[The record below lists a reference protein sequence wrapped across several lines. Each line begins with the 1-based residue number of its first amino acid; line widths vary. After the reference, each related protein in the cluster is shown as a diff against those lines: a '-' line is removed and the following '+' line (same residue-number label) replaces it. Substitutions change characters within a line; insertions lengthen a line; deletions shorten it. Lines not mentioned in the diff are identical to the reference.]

1 MNNYFAGNA
10 VCVKLMDKLGC
21 CVQKV
26 KKACHMKKEGSAVI
40 GEVLVMIVVVAMAAL
55 FHKIYEKCME
65 KKEKWRREYA
75 LMHVGNVVSGY
86 GDVFRA

>member
-40 GEVLVMIVVVAMAAL
+40 GEVLVMIVWLLCSSREDSGL
-55 FHKIYEKCME
+55 F
-65 KKEKWRREYA
+65 RR
-75 LMHVGNVVSGY
+75 Y
-86 GDVFRA
+86 GQP

>member
-1 MNNYFAGNA
+1 MEENENMNNYFAGNA

-55 FHKIYEKCME
+55 FKFIQEIWTTMTTT
-65 KKEKWRREYA
+65 A
-75 LMHVGNVVSGY
+75 STMFS
-86 GDVFRA
+86 

>member
-10 VCVKLMDKLGC
+10 VSVKLMDKLGC

-55 FHKIYEKCME
+55 FK
-65 KKEKWRREYA
+65 
-75 LMHVGNVVSGY
+75 SG
-86 GDVFRA
+86 GLKFIQEIWTTMTTTASTMFS

>member
-10 VCVKLMDKLGC
+10 VRVKLMDKLGC

-55 FHKIYEKCME
+55 FK
-65 KKEKWRREYA
+65 
-75 LMHVGNVVSGY
+75 SG
-86 GDVFRA
+86 GLRFIQEIWTTMTTTASTMFS

>member
-1 MNNYFAGNA
+1 MTKTMNNYFAGNA

-55 FHKIYEKCME
+55 FK
-65 KKEKWRREYA
+65 
-75 LMHVGNVVSGY
+75 SG
-86 GDVFRA
+86 GLRFIQEIWTTMTTTASTMFS

>member
-10 VCVKLMDKLGC
+10 VCVKLMDNLGC

-55 FHKIYEKCME
+55 FK
-65 KKEKWRREYA
+65 
-75 LMHVGNVVSGY
+75 SG
-86 GDVFRA
+86 GLRFIQEIWTTMTTTASTMFS

>member
-55 FHKIYEKCME
+55 FK
-65 KKEKWRREYA
+65 
-75 LMHVGNVVSGY
+75 SG
-86 GDVFRA
+86 GLRFIQEICTTMTTTASTIFS

>member
-1 MNNYFAGNA
+1 MNMYKMEENENMNNYFAGNA

-55 FHKIYEKCME
+55 FK
-65 KKEKWRREYA
+65 
-75 LMHVGNVVSGY
+75 SG
-86 GDVFRA
+86 GLRFIQEIWTTMTTTASTMFS

>member
-1 MNNYFAGNA
+1 MNNYIAGNA

-55 FHKIYEKCME
+55 FK
-65 KKEKWRREYA
+65 
-75 LMHVGNVVSGY
+75 SG
-86 GDVFRA
+86 GLRFIQEIWTTMTTTASTMFS

>member
-1 MNNYFAGNA
+1 MNMYKMEENEPMNNYFAGNA
-10 VCVKLMDKLGC
+10 VCVKLMDKMGC

-55 FHKIYEKCME
+55 FK
-65 KKEKWRREYA
+65 
-75 LMHVGNVVSGY
+75 SG
-86 GDVFRA
+86 GLKFIQEIWTTMTTTASTMFS

>member
-1 MNNYFAGNA
+1 MEENENMNNYFAGNA
-10 VCVKLMDKLGC
+10 VCVKLMDKRGC

-55 FHKIYEKCME
+55 FK
-65 KKEKWRREYA
+65 
-75 LMHVGNVVSGY
+75 SG
-86 GDVFRA
+86 GLKFIQEIWTTMTTTASTMFS

>member
-1 MNNYFAGNA
+1 MNNYFAGYA

-55 FHKIYEKCME
+55 FK
-65 KKEKWRREYA
+65 
-75 LMHVGNVVSGY
+75 SG
-86 GDVFRA
+86 GLRFIQEIWTTMTTTASTMFS

>member
-10 VCVKLMDKLGC
+10 VCVKLMDKLGG

-55 FHKIYEKCME
+55 FK
-65 KKEKWRREYA
+65 
-75 LMHVGNVVSGY
+75 SG
-86 GDVFRA
+86 GLKFIQEIWTTMTTTASTMFS

>member
-1 MNNYFAGNA
+1 MEKNENMNNYFAGNA

-21 CVQKV
+21 RVQKV

-55 FHKIYEKCME
+55 FK
-65 KKEKWRREYA
+65 
-75 LMHVGNVVSGY
+75 SG
-86 GDVFRA
+86 GLKFIQEIWTTMTTTASTMFS

>member
-1 MNNYFAGNA
+1 MNMYKMEENEPMNNYFAANA

-55 FHKIYEKCME
+55 FK
-65 KKEKWRREYA
+65 
-75 LMHVGNVVSGY
+75 SG
-86 GDVFRA
+86 GLRFIQEIWTTMTTTASTMFS

>member
-1 MNNYFAGNA
+1 MNNYFAGNS

-55 FHKIYEKCME
+55 FK
-65 KKEKWRREYA
+65 
-75 LMHVGNVVSGY
+75 SG
-86 GDVFRA
+86 GLRFIQEIWTTMTTTASTMFS

>member
-55 FHKIYEKCME
+55 FK
-65 KKEKWRREYA
+65 
-75 LMHVGNVVSGY
+75 SG
-86 GDVFRA
+86 GLRFIQEIWTTMTTTASRMFS

>member
-1 MNNYFAGNA
+1 MNNYFAANA

-55 FHKIYEKCME
+55 FK
-65 KKEKWRREYA
+65 
-75 LMHVGNVVSGY
+75 SG
-86 GDVFRA
+86 GLKFIQEIWTTMTTTASTMFS

>member
-1 MNNYFAGNA
+1 MYNYFAGNA

-55 FHKIYEKCME
+55 FK
-65 KKEKWRREYA
+65 
-75 LMHVGNVVSGY
+75 SG
-86 GDVFRA
+86 GLKFIQEIWTTMTTTASTMFS